1 MGERIDY
8 RWEIMNTVMQW
19 FSMGGYA
26 GYVWSAYGLV
36 FTVFLLNGLGCGWQ
50 RNRIK
55 KALQTWFK
63 QTSI

>member
-1 MGERIDY
+1 
-8 RWEIMNTVMQW
+8 MNAMMQW

-50 RNRIK
+50 RKRIK